1 MVEQGRWRALR
12 PEITRHR
19 GYRISALVSP
29 LAKSW
34 ARLAKEVEQVKDD
47 PDRYRVFLNTNLA
60 LPYSEEGG
68 AMDENALAARAEPFS
83 LDESRLTWWGSRSAV
98 IVRTI
103 VLKRLL
109 FGWSRSG
116 GCYLLC
122 HEVVHGPIADGDT
135 WAQLDSLLRS
145 RWPHPRGGQLRIAA
159 ACIDGSDGGHLT
171 AMCWTS
177 RGHAP
182 RVASWP
188 SRLSPV
194 LRRPIEASKSKMK
207 GGGRLWIVGSNSI
220 KSRIFDQLARGT
232 TIKFSDT
239 LSPVFYEQLASERVV
254 VRQVGGKPVRR
265 FERIKGMAAECL
277 DALVYA
283 WAARARLGLNTAAL
297 DQLEEELR
305 SPPGARPHRS
315 HRRQRRPG
323 ATLG

>member
-1 MVEQGRWRALR
+1 MVGLTLGCDCQDD
-12 PEITRHR
+12 
-19 GYRISALVSP
+19 
-29 LAKSW
+29 
-34 ARLAKEVEQVKDD
+34 RLE
-47 PDRYRVFLNTNLA
+47 
-60 LPYSEEGG
+60 
-68 AMDENALAARAEPFS
+68 
-83 LDESRLTWWGSRSAV
+83 AV
-98 IVRTI
+98 V
-103 VLKRLL
+103 V
-109 FGWSRSG
+109 GWSRSG

-159 ACIDGSDGGHLT
+159 ACIDGSDGGHLSHVLDF
-171 AMCWTS
+171 A
-177 RGHAP
+177 RP
-182 RVASWP
+182 RSARRVMAIKAVSGFA
-188 SRLSPV
+188 
-194 LRRPIEASKSKMK
+194 RRPIEASKSKMK
-207 GGGRLWIVGSNSI
+207 GGGRLWIVGSDSI

-305 SPPGARPHRS
+305 SPPEPAAPVTPPPAPARRDPWLNPGRS
-315 HRRQRRPG
+315 YPWGDDRLLTEG
-323 ATLG
+323 WLDLGDRDWF